1 MFIIFIMT
9 FVGVGAGARRAV
21 VAVVIAAIVIFI
33 FIVIIIIIIIAD
45 VVHFPRPS
53 REHLP
58 KRFRHCHVIHRH
70 GIQCHVIRAVLSA
83 NFNRRR
89 DFNRQWGV
97 GGEALGVRVLA
108 DHAPCQQ
115 GPPLCPMGCQNR
127 NETHV

>member
-9 FVGVGAGARRAV
+9 FVGVGTGARRAV
-21 VAVVIAAIVIFI
+21 VAVVIAAIVIF
-33 FIVIIIIIIIAD
+33 VVVVIIIIIAD

-83 NFNRRR
+83 NFNRRSG
-89 DFNRQWGV
+89 FNRQWGV